1 MNHLLKHGLIV
12 ASLTALFCFAIS
24 FVANAAEPQAKNVI
38 LFIADG
44 MGYNSD
50 IMGAYWRT
58 GKPDGLAYQKFPVKG
73 SAATFCIRK
82 HSNGDVQWNPETD
95 FGYVPEEFW
104 KGPEGANY
112 RHANTETTDS
122 GASATA
128 INAGHKTLN
137 SRINYSMTGERLENF
152 ADLNYKAG
160 RSVGVVAT
168 CQISHAT
175 PAGAT
180 AHNINRGAYE
190 EISKEQI
197 EDLPLTVLMGSGR
210 PDYNN
215 GRKIDKSADEL
226 NYQFVGGRDVWEKVS
241 ANDGYKGWTF
251 LDERADFAA
260 LAAKT
265 PDQSAKLPERVLGVA
280 RSGGD
285 LAPIDGDADNPESMI
300 ERFTKETVEATP
312 SLTEMTL
319 GALNVLSQNQNGF
332 YLMVEGS
339 NIDHANH
346 GKNAAQSVLEHA
358 GFSKAVEA
366 AVDWVEKYS
375 SWDDT
380 IMIVTSD
387 HETGQIWGAG
397 TFDDDNDDGRYR
409 AKDDTFN
416 GFQPVPE
423 TGKGEVPNVQYLSSG
438 HTNTL
443 VPVYIK
449 GVGAENYAAFVRG
462 VDEKAGEMWD
472 FDGTYI
478 YNNDIFSIMTSAS
491 GLK

>member
-1 MNHLLKHGLIV
+1 MNHLVKHGLIV
-12 ASLTALFCFAIS
+12 ASLTALFCFATS

-122 GASATA
+122 GTSATA

-137 SRINYSMTGERLENF
+137 SRINFSMTGERLENF

-251 LDERADFAA
+251 MDERADFAA

>member
-1 MNHLLKHGLIV
+1 MNHLVKHGLIV
-12 ASLTALFCFAIS
+12 ASLTALFCFATS

-241 ANDGYKGWTF
+241 ANDGYKGWTSM
-251 LDERADFAA
+251 DERADFAA

>member
-1 MNHLLKHGLIV
+1 MKKL
-12 ASLTALFCFAIS
+12 ASTR
-24 FVANAAEPQAKNVI
+24 P
-38 LFIADG
+38 
-44 MGYNSD
+44 
-50 IMGAYWRT
+50 
-58 GKPDGLAYQKFPVKG
+58 
-73 SAATFCIRK
+73 
-82 HSNGDVQWNPETD
+82 
-95 FGYVPEEFW
+95 
-104 KGPEGANY
+104 
-112 RHANTETTDS
+112 NTETTDS

-241 ANDGYKGWTF
+241 ANDGYKGWTSM
-251 LDERADFAA
+251 DERADFAA